1 MCVYVQLY
9 WYDSNW
15 VEWFRGG
22 VDKLNKDA
30 HRFYA
35 VVLFG
40 VPLQPSANFRFY
52 LVLFLP
58 FVY

>member
-1 MCVYVQLY
+1 MSLGGM
-9 WYDSNW
+9 
-15 VEWFRGG
+15 VEGG
-22 VDKLNKDA
+22 VDKLNKES

-35 VVLFG
+35 VVLFEL
-40 VPLQPSANFRFY
+40 PLQPSANFSFY

>member
-1 MCVYVQLY
+1 M
-9 WYDSNW
+9 
-15 VEWFRGG
+15 VELG
-22 VDKLNKDA
+22 VDELNEES

-35 VVLFG
+35 VVLIG
-40 VPLQPSANFRFY
+40 VPLQPLANFSFY